1 MKKELDPK
9 AQIQGL
15 LLLITLI
22 SGVIFFSIILYNWKH
37 NLGNE
42 HNYEISATF
51 FFIGLGAFIIY
62 KIREEN

>member
-1 MKKELDPK
+1 MKKKLDPK
-9 AQIQGL
+9 EQIQGM

-22 SGVIFFSIILYNWKH
+22 SGIIFFSIVFYNWKH
-37 NLGNE
+37 NLESE

-62 KIREEN
+62 KIREGN